1 MKGIRWALA
10 ESVLWMR
17 NQQDGPHHKLVVGL
31 GNPGRQYANMR
42 HNVGFWCVERLA
54 RESSIAFTRRRRHA
68 VSGEGTIRGV
78 QVVLAKPRT
87 FVNDSG
93 RAITSLLARYGAS
106 PADLLVVYD
115 DMDLPQG
122 ELRLRPSGSAG
133 GHNGMKSI
141 LEAIGTQSFARLR
154 IGIGRPPVGVDEV
167 EYVLGAMAPEERKR
181 ADEVVERATQAVICA
196 LAEGIDIAMNRFN
209 SNMGSAEGEKTS
221 LPGV

>member
-68 VSGEGTIRGV
+68 VSGEGTIGGV
-78 QVVLAKPRT
+78 PVVLAKPRT

-181 ADEVVERATQAVICA
+181 ADEVVERATQAVICT
-196 LAEGIDIAMNRFN
+196 LAEGIDVAMNRFN
-209 SNMGSAEGEKTS
+209 
-221 LPGV
+221 